1 MDSLPNP
8 GERFRKALNE
18 REARDCIDSRT
29 QALREA
35 ERGTARRLTL
45 EEFYQQLR
53 EGETHVFSLVL
64 KCDVQGSLEALRSSL
79 LKLGTDEVGINVVHE
94 GVGRISESD
103 VMLAGTSGAIIIGS
117 FVLTLFVRNPY
128 TQSVQEGGSFYENGI
143 DNSAMMWLAIFV
155 GIPASFWAYKRW
167 ILPLFEKK

>member
-1 MDSLPNP
+1 MSEDPKADRPQPQQNQKPGRNP
-8 GERFRKALNE
+8 PP
-18 REARDCIDSRT
+18 
-29 QALREA
+29 
-35 ERGTARRLTL
+35 TL
-45 EEFYQQLR
+45 LIPKSFFYV
-53 EGETHVFSLVL
+53 T
-64 KCDVQGSLEALRSSL
+64 
-79 LKLGTDEVGINVVHE
+79 
-94 GVGRISESD
+94 
-103 VMLAGTSGAIIIGS
+103 GAIIIGS